1 MVQSYKKIMRY
12 MRYVTTFLIEQTDL
26 RIWWQ
31 EVAQG
36 GASDIFVSDG
46 NIPNENKH
54 PKRFIIYQE
63 DCINIVITI
72 LIGSKYIVT
81 SKFFDTS

>member
-1 MVQSYKKIMRY
+1 

-36 GASDIFVSDG
+36 GASDILF
-46 NIPNENKH
+46 P
-54 PKRFIIYQE
+54 
-63 DCINIVITI
+63 
-72 LIGSKYIVT
+72 IVT
-81 SKFFDTS
+81 SPTKTSIPNGLLV